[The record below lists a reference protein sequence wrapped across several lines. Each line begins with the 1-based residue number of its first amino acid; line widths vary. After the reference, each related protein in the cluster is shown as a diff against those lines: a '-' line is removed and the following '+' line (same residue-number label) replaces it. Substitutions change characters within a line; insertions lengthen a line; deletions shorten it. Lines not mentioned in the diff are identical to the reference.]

1 MKAERSQ
8 MLESIETKGKNPW
21 DYVETVEEQDTSMN
35 YGPYQD
41 FIATGKIQNLTS
53 LLQFLDLVFTLGHD
67 FYSVFCSPLFIIQL
81 LLLTTVKQF

>member
-1 MKAERSQ
+1 

-41 FIATGKIQNLTS
+41 FIATGKGQKLTS
-53 LLQFLDLVFTLGHD
+53 LLHFLDCFLHWVMTSIL
-67 FYSVFCSPLFIIQL
+67 YSAPHYLLFSYCS
-81 LLLTTVKQF
+81 